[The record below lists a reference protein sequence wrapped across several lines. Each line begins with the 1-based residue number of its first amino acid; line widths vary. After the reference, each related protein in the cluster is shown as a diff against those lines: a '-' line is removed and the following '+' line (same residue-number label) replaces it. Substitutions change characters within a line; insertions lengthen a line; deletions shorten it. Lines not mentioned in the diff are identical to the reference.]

1 MTDRCYAITDP
12 TAIESI
18 RSGLARL
25 FDGIRETCGTETVDI
40 LDSFDWRLFKK
51 GWLLQHARGC
61 HTVVDIHTRQR
72 IAGIDLDN
80 KKQPRFHWEFP
91 ESELATVLRDI
102 LEMRALLPHGEITKQ
117 WDQFDLLNSDQK
129 IVARLMV
136 EVYTGNGEVEP
147 VRQCRLMP
155 VRGYTK
161 AAKQV
166 IACLADLGLRPVEQS
181 PVVSVLTGQGLAP
194 GAYSSKIDISLKPEM
209 PAAEAVRCI
218 MENLLSV
225 MHANIPGVR
234 QDIDTEF
241 LHDFR
246 VSVRR
251 ARSLL
256 SQMKG
261 VLDAGTTAT
270 LQKRLKAMG
279 AATGNVRD
287 LDVYLLKKAA
297 YIDRV
302 PDVLKPGVIQ
312 LFRTLQRK
320 RRYAKD
326 RMVRAMAG
334 CDFTTALSDLDAYVG
349 ADPLTGPGTPNGSRP
364 IAELAKAVIF
374 KRYRR
379 IVKKGGRVSDT
390 TPDERLHDLRI
401 ECKKLRYLLEFFTSL
416 FPEHQMKK
424 LVKQLK
430 QLQDNLGDF
439 NDLSVQQAFLVN
451 HLDTIPPKTSQGV
464 MLAAAT
470 GGLITRLHMAHQPI
484 REQFYSVFS
493 KFNAP
498 ANQALFKTLFA

>member
-1 MTDRCYAITDP
+1 
-12 TAIESI
+12 
-18 RSGLARL
+18 
-25 FDGIRETCGTETVDI
+25 
-40 LDSFDWRLFKK
+40 
-51 GWLLQHARGC
+51 
-61 HTVVDIHTRQR
+61 
-72 IAGIDLDN
+72 
-80 KKQPRFHWEFP
+80 
-91 ESELATVLRDI
+91 
-102 LEMRALLPHGEITKQ
+102 
-117 WDQFDLLNSDQK
+117 
-129 IVARLMV
+129 
-136 EVYTGNGEVEP
+136 
-147 VRQCRLMP
+147 
-155 VRGYTK
+155 
-161 AAKQV
+161 
-166 IACLADLGLRPVEQS
+166 
-181 PVVSVLTGQGLAP
+181 
-194 GAYSSKIDISLKPEM
+194 
-209 PAAEAVRCI
+209 

-279 AATGNVRD
+279 AVTGNVRD

-349 ADPLTGPGTPNGSRP
+349 ADPLTGPGTPKGSRP
-364 IAELAKAVIF
+364 IGELAKAVIF

-416 FPEHQMKK
+416 FPEDQMKK